1 MGFTM
6 DCVVP
11 PIAGHGPRSRITSR
25 LIRSMGAACL
35 AIAGL
40 LANPPSHAQ
49 GHEVVPWPMRKAVP
63 PLAGTDLDGR
73 LWRLADLR
81 GKAVLINFW
90 ASWCGPCQ
98 TEMPSLQTLA
108 ELYGPDKLVVLAV
121 NFKESEP
128 VVQRYR
134 QRTGF
139 SLPVLLDP
147 SGSIARAWGP
157 PCIPPP
163 CWSAPTAG
171 CRAWYAANWTGPAWR
186 PASGWTPCWRRP
198 ARASGGPRGDN
209 RPGHCGAP

>member
-147 SGSIARAWGP
+147 SGSIARAWGATVYP
-157 PCIPPP
+157 TTVLVGADGRVQGLVRGELD
-163 CWSAPTAG
+163 WSGLAAG
-171 CRAWYAANWTGPAWR
+171 KRVDALLA
-186 PASGWTPCWRRP
+186 PASAGERR
-198 ARASGGPRGDN
+198 ATGR
-209 RPGHCGAP
+209 

>member
-1 MGFTM
+1 MGFKS
-6 DCVVP
+6 DAAAP
-11 PIAGHGPRSRITSR
+11 PITGHEPRCRIVARLMSAVGAGC
-25 LIRSMGAACL
+25 LAGAA
-35 AIAGL
+35 L
-40 LANPPSHAQ
+40 LANPPVHAQ
-49 GHEVVPWPMRKAVP
+49 GHEVVPWPVRKAVP

-147 SGSIARAWGP
+147 SGSIARAWGATVYP
-157 PCIPPP
+157 TTVLVGADGRVQGLVRGELD
-163 CWSAPTAG
+163 WSGLAAG
-171 CRAWYAANWTGPAWR
+171 KRVDALLA
-186 PASGWTPCWRRP
+186 PASAGERR
-198 ARASGGPRGDN
+198 ATGR
-209 RPGHCGAP
+209 

>member
-1 MGFTM
+1 
-6 DCVVP
+6 
-11 PIAGHGPRSRITSR
+11 
-25 LIRSMGAACL
+25 MGAACL

-147 SGSIARAWGP
+147 SGSIARAWGATVYP
-157 PCIPPP
+157 TTVLVGADGRVQGLVRGELD
-163 CWSAPTAG
+163 WSGLAAG
-171 CRAWYAANWTGPAWR
+171 KRVDALLA
-186 PASGWTPCWRRP
+186 PASAGERR
-198 ARASGGPRGDN
+198 ATGR
-209 RPGHCGAP
+209 

>member
-1 MGFTM
+1 MGFKS
-6 DCVVP
+6 DAAAP
-11 PIAGHGPRSRITSR
+11 PITGHEPRCRIVARLMSAVGAGC
-25 LIRSMGAACL
+25 LAGAA
-35 AIAGL
+35 L
-40 LANPPSHAQ
+40 LANPPVHAQ
-49 GHEVVPWPMRKAVP
+49 GHEVVPWPVRKAVP

-147 SGSIARAWGP
+147 SGSIAREWG
-157 PCIPPP
+157 
-163 CWSAPTAG
+163 ATVYPTTVLVGADG
-171 CRAWYAANWTGPAWR
+171 RVQGLVRGELDWTGPAAGR
-186 PASGWTPCWRRP
+186 LVEALLAPTSPNA
-198 ARASGGPRGDN
+198 
-209 RPGHCGAP
+209 RPGMGR

>member
-25 LIRSMGAACL
+25 LIRSMGAGCL

-147 SGSIARAWGP
+147 SGSIARAWGATVYP
-157 PCIPPP
+157 TTVLVGADGRVQGLVRGELD
-163 CWSAPTAG
+163 WSGLAAG
-171 CRAWYAANWTGPAWR
+171 KRVDALLA
-186 PASGWTPCWRRP
+186 PASAGERR
-198 ARASGGPRGDN
+198 ATGR
-209 RPGHCGAP
+209 